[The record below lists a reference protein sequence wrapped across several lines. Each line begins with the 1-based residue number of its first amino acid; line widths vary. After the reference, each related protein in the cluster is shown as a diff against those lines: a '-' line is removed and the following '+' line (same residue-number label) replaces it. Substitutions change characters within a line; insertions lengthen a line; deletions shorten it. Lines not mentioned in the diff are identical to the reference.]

1 MWINLSPIKLR
12 VEAYPRAGQ
21 NQVPFCFKAPRSGL
35 IPAPQ
40 SNPLDHLHYFLSLFL
55 SFYDE
60 YHGIIGDVDIVCCD
74 AVCYTMA
81 RRRSQVRNAYMIIR
95 GDSLMGNMI
104 GHMIG
109 HISSN
114 SL

>member
-35 IPAPQ
+35 IPDPQ
-40 SNPLDHLHYFLSLFL
+40 SNPLDHLHHCSSLFL

-60 YHGIIGDVDIVCCD
+60 YHGNIVDVNIIVCCD
-74 AVCYTMA
+74 AVYGTPQIT
-81 RRRSQVRNAYMIIR
+81 SV
-95 GDSLMGNMI
+95 
-104 GHMIG
+104 
-109 HISSN
+109 
-114 SL
+114 